1 VDREEYEMIKSPVLS
16 VSLFAMLTMA
26 GALTLAS
33 QSALSAECKGM
44 EKSACEGQN
53 TCTWVDGYTRQDG
66 VKVNGY
72 CRGKGGKKSS
82 SSSSSSG

>member
-1 VDREEYEMIKSPVLS
+1 MKRPARS
-16 VSLFAMLTMA
+16 VSLFAMLAMT

-44 EKSACEGQN
+44 EKSACEAQDA
-53 TCTWVDGYTRQDG
+53 CTWVDGYKRKDDVQ
-66 VKVNGY
+66 VNGY